1 MKIGQLVKAHVKE
14 IFRYC
19 EITDHGELDRL
30 IDKKYSKNTFDI
42 NYPFCAEVA
51 SISPE
56 DSKRFWTNRYL
67 VQGKT
72 VRVSSQWFD
81 NSKSQFVQYLISN
94 NISTKE
100 TISSLDE
107 DKQASEDKLPRSSR
121 ENSRYRG
128 NAIGNAQNLLVRNI
142 LSNLGEESFNGQDWK
157 ETKEYFSNQ
166 CAYCGAE
173 SELVIEHVIP
183 INRVALGEHR
193 LGNLIPSCRSCNSSK
208 AGKSYLEFL
217 EGKNEKIERIQK
229 YMESRNYV
237 PLGDNEQ
244 VAMIL
249 DMAYKEVATI
259 SKRYIA
265 ILDELFP
272 NN

>member
-1 MKIGQLVKAHVKE
+1 MKIGQLVKVHIKE
-14 IFRYC
+14 IFKHC
-19 EITDHGELDRL
+19 DITDHGELDRL
-30 IDKKYSKNTFDI
+30 IDKTYSKITFGI
-42 NYPFCAEVA
+42 NYPFCTEVA

-56 DSKRFWTNRYL
+56 DSKRYWTNRYL

-81 NSKSQFVQYLISN
+81 KNKHQYTQYLISK

-100 TISSLDE
+100 TYSSLAEDE
-107 DKQASEDKLPRSSR
+107 LISNDKPPRSSR

-128 NAIGNAQNLLVRNI
+128 NAIGNSQNLLVRNI
-142 LSNLGEESFNGQDWK
+142 LSNLGEESFNDQDWK

-173 SELVIEHVIP
+173 GELVVEHVIP
-183 INRVALGEHR
+183 INRVSLGEHR

-208 AGKSYLEFL
+208 ADKNYLDFL
-217 EGKNEKIERIQK
+217 EGKKQRIEKIEN

-249 DMAYKEVATI
+249 DMAYKEVATV

-265 ILDELFP
+265 ILNELFP

>member
-1 MKIGQLVKAHVKE
+1 MKIGKLVKLHIKE

-19 EITDHGELDRL
+19 EVTDHDELNRL
-30 IDKKYSKNTFDI
+30 TDKRYSKKIFDI
-42 NYPFCAEVA
+42 NFPFCSEIS
-51 SISPE
+51 SITSE
-56 DSKRFWTNRYL
+56 DSKRYWTNRYL

-81 NSKSQFVQYLISN
+81 KSKHHFVQYLISN
-94 NISTKE
+94 NISTDDA
-100 TISSLDE
+100 ISSLAE
-107 DKQASEDKLPRSSR
+107 DTPVNDNKQRRPSR
-121 ENSRYRG
+121 RNSRYRG

-142 LSNLGEESFNGQDWK
+142 LSNLGDESFSDQDWK
-157 ETKEYFSNQ
+157 ETKEYFSNK

-173 SELVIEHVIP
+173 GELVIEHVIP
-183 INRVALGEHR
+183 INRVALGEHK

-208 AGKSYLEFL
+208 ADKSYLEFL
-217 EGKNEKIERIQK
+217 EGKTERIEKIQD

-249 DMAYKEVATI
+249 DMAYKEVAAV
-259 SKRYIA
+259 SKRYIEV
-265 ILDELFP
+265 LNELFP

>member
-1 MKIGQLVKAHVKE
+1 MKIGQLVKLHIKE
-14 IFRYC
+14 IFKHC
-19 EITDHGELDRL
+19 EITDHSELDRL
-30 IDKKYSKNTFDI
+30 LDKRYAKKIFDI
-42 NYPFCAEVA
+42 NFPFCSEIS
-51 SISPE
+51 SITSN
-56 DSKRFWTNRYL
+56 DSKRYWTNRYL

-81 NSKSQFVQYLISN
+81 KSKHQFVQYLISN
-94 NISTKE
+94 NISTKD
-100 TISSLDE
+100 TIASLAKDIPVN
-107 DKQASEDKLPRSSR
+107 DNKPLQSSR

-142 LSNLGEESFNGQDWK
+142 LSNLGKESFNDQDWK

-173 SELVIEHVIP
+173 GELVIDHVIP

-193 LGNLIPSCRSCNSSK
+193 LGNLIPSCRACNSSK
-208 AGKSYLEFL
+208 ADKNYLEFL
-217 EGKNEKIERIQK
+217 EEKNERIEKIQK

-237 PLGDNEQ
+237 PLGKNEQ

-249 DMAYKEVATI
+249 DMAYKEVATV
-259 SKRYIA
+259 SHRYIA
-265 ILDELFP
+265 ILNELFS